1 MSESD
6 VERANSTLESIEM
19 VHSLLAAEIGL
30 DHLGGALG
38 GQRGTG
44 DGGPLGG
51 RAGASASGIG
61 TAPAANHP
69 TACRDHRGSPRT
81 QEYLDHMSWHGS
93 SMGSCCCEQGKINA
107 YDMPSHYR
115 LLCKNRQLAIP
126 LVVVPTERPSRDATQ
141 KDGCYPVWPVRKSG
155 RKLHTAT
162 RGPLQSALPHILSQ
176 GFQQVSGQTW
186 VCLRPMGPLVIHYRT
201 STAEPGIL
209 GRKGEERPVTDS
221 FELGWEDMATTSDH
235 MPQQTVGFIS
245 SQLLNAPG

>member
-1 MSESD
+1 M
-6 VERANSTLESIEM
+6 
-19 VHSLLAAEIGL
+19 
-30 DHLGGALG
+30 GALWG
-38 GQRGTG
+38 VE
-44 DGGPLGG
+44 LG
-51 RAGASASGIG
+51 RALQGLGRPPQPITLQPAGIIG
-61 TAPAANHP
+61 V
-69 TACRDHRGSPRT
+69 R
-81 QEYLDHMSWHGS
+81 QELKSTSTTCPG
-93 SMGSCCCEQGKINA
+93 MGSCCCEQGKINA
-107 YDMPSHYR
+107 YDMPSYHR

-209 GRKGEERPVTDS
+209 GRKGEERPATDS
-221 FELGWEDMATTSDH
+221 FELAWEDMATTSDH